1 MAPVSWTH
9 CVERDLGSERS
20 EPKVP
25 WRPFQSSRCRLR
37 RRLRPSPRTPL
48 ESLRGASH
56 GAAPPPACSVQ
67 VRPVICDVA
76 ILLQLKGFAS
86 PDRWSGINDQRPR
99 RSPHDGKVSST
110 SGSGSR
116 RGSPGTPTSSRT
128 GCATRRT
135 FSPASCRKQRR
146 TAGRRPSSTSSTK
159 RRRDVLAP
167 AMVRGVATSCD
178 GAASRRP
185 ATSRDGLRWY
195 AIVRDR
201 AATPRISRDIP
212 RYSAIFRDMLRYAA
226 MVRCAAMDGF
236 SDTLR

>member
-1 MAPVSWTH
+1 MIKDLADNLMTEGKQHVR
-9 CVERDLGSERS
+9 VEIEQRL
-20 EPKVP
+20 
-25 WRPFQSSRCRLR
+25 SRHADFIKDRLR
-37 RRLRPSPRTPL
+37 YKTYLLTGVVPK
-48 ESLRGASH
+48 
-56 GAAPPPACSVQ
+56 AAPHA
-67 VRPVICDVA
+67 
-76 ILLQLKGFAS
+76 
-86 PDRWSGINDQRPR
+86 
-99 RSPHDGKVSST
+99 
-110 SGSGSR
+110 
-116 RGSPGTPTSSRT
+116 
-128 GCATRRT
+128 
-135 FSPASCRKQRR
+135 
-146 TAGRRPSSTSSTK
+146 AGRRPSSTSSTK

>member
-1 MAPVSWTH
+1 MIKDLADNLMTEGKQHVR
-9 CVERDLGSERS
+9 VEIEKRL
-20 EPKVP
+20 
-25 WRPFQSSRCRLR
+25 SRHADFIKDRLR
-37 RRLRPSPRTPL
+37 Y
-48 ESLRGASH
+48 
-56 GAAPPPACSVQ
+56 
-67 VRPVICDVA
+67 
-76 ILLQLKGFAS
+76 K
-86 PDRWSGINDQRPR
+86 
-99 RSPHDGKVSST
+99 T
-110 SGSGSR
+110 SG
-116 RGSPGTPTSSRT
+116 
-128 GCATRRT
+128 A
-135 FSPASCRKQRR
+135 
-146 TAGRRPSSTSSTK
+146 AGRRPSSTSSTK
-159 RRRDVLAP
+159 RRRGVLAP